1 MKLLAYIF
9 FIKPAIAGST
19 AINGFINSTTNTAER
34 SGLAQQNS
42 PYAEYIIGQYIN
54 NLLNFL
60 GVAFIVLIVYGGI
73 LIGWIN
79 KQPAGSDRMQAIA
92 KAMGSLENPL
102 HREVVKLYY
111 SDEKITAHEIGD
123 RLGLQTS
130 TVTSTLTRVRTT
142 LRERAIG
149 YLAEEGYA

>member
-19 AINGFINSTTNTAER
+19 AINGFINSATNTAGR

-73 LIGWIN
+73 LWMTAAGNDQRVEKAKKIIINSTIGL
-79 KQPAGSDRMQAIA
+79 AIILLS
-92 KAMGSLENPL
+92 KMISLFI
-102 HREVVKLYY
+102 V
-111 SDEKITAHEIGD
+111 EI
-123 RLGLQTS
+123 
-130 TVTSTLTRVRTT
+130 LTP
-142 LRERAIG
+142 I
-149 YLAEEGYA
+149 